1 MIRLPRLFLML
12 VSTLLLSNVCYA
24 RDVAQGAAVGELQA
38 TPPTAAAP
46 TPIVVRDCAEC
57 PELVKVDG
65 AGHEGKTLFVG
76 RYELLWREYYLSVT
90 EAGCPAPTNP
100 AYSSF
105 PDPGPPNPDDR
116 YPITSIRPTDI
127 QCYLSW
133 VSKKTGKTY
142 RLPTEQGWVR
152 IAVLSGVTE
161 QDTVENYPRSK
172 AFLRDMSNEFI
183 GMTSAE
189 CNSLGNNPGDK
200 RESARLCGM
209 APVGLKG
216 ADRLGLYDLIG
227 NLPELI
233 ADLPDGVPSIA
244 LNMRVV
250 ATKGAG
256 VRTSKADFNL
266 LRGNTSYFAEL
277 TGQGYGF
284 RVIREE

>member
-1 MIRLPRLFLML
+1 MIRLPKLFLMFA
-12 VSTLLLSNVCYA
+12 STLLLSNMCHA
-24 RDVAQGAAVGELQA
+24 QDVAQSAAVDDLQV

-46 TPIVVRDCAEC
+46 APIVVRDCVEC

-65 AGHEGKTLFVG
+65 AGREGKTLFVG

-105 PDPGPPNPDDR
+105 PDPGPPSPDDR
-116 YPITSIRPTDI
+116 YPITSIRPAEI

-142 RLPTEQGWVR
+142 RLPTEQEWMR

-172 AFLRDMSNEFI
+172 AFLRDMSNEYI
-183 GMTSAE
+183 GMTREE
-189 CNSLGNNPGDK
+189 CDTLGIKPSDK
-200 RESARLCGM
+200 RESVLLCHM

-233 ADLPDGVPSIA
+233 ADLPEGVPSIA
-244 LNMRVV
+244 LNRRVV
-250 ATKGAG
+250 ASKGAG
-256 VRTSKADFNL
+256 VFMSKANFNL

-277 TGQGYGF
+277 KNQAYGF

>member
-1 MIRLPRLFLML
+1 ML
-12 VSTLLLSNVCYA
+12 VSTFFIPNVCHA
-24 RDVAQGAAVGELQA
+24 QDVAQSAEAGPRQ
-38 TPPTAAAP
+38 TAPSTAPVP

-65 AGHEGKTLFVG
+65 AGREGKTLFVG

-90 EAGCPAPTNP
+90 EAGCPAPTTP
-100 AYSSF
+100 AYPSF
-105 PDPGPPNPDDR
+105 PDPGPPSPDDR
-116 YPITSIRPTDI
+116 YPITSIRPAEI

-142 RLPTEQGWVR
+142 RLPTEQEWMR

-172 AFLRDMSNEFI
+172 AFLRDMSNEYI
-183 GMTSAE
+183 GMTREE
-189 CNSLGNNPGDK
+189 CDTLGIKPSDK
-200 RESARLCGM
+200 REAVRLCHM

-233 ADLPDGVPSIA
+233 ADLPEGVPSIA

-250 ATKGAG
+250 ASKGAG
-256 VRTSKADFNL
+256 VFMSKANFNL
-266 LRGNTSYFAEL
+266 LRGNTRYFAEL
-277 TGQGYGF
+277 KNQGYGF

>member
-1 MIRLPRLFLML
+1 MIRPPKLFLMF
-12 VSTLLLSNVCYA
+12 VSTLLLSNVCHA
-24 RDVAQGAAVGELQA
+24 QDVAHSAAVRDLQVA
-38 TPPTAAAP
+38 PPTAAAP
-46 TPIVVRDCAEC
+46 APIVVRDCAEC

-65 AGHEGKTLFVG
+65 AGREGKTLFVG

-100 AYSSF
+100 ASSYF
-105 PDPGPPNPDDR
+105 PDPGPPSPDDR
-116 YPITSIRPTDI
+116 YPITSIRPAEI

-142 RLPTEQGWVR
+142 RLPTEQEWIR

-172 AFLRDMSNEFI
+172 AFLRDMSNEYI
-183 GMTSAE
+183 GMSREE
-189 CNSLGNNPGDK
+189 CDSLGINPGEK
-200 RESARLCGM
+200 REAVRLCHM

-216 ADRLGLYDLIG
+216 ADRLGLYNLIG

-233 ADLPDGVPSIA
+233 ADLPAGVPPIA
-244 LNMRVV
+244 LNRRVV
-250 ATKGAG
+250 ASKGAG
-256 VRTSKADFNL
+256 VFMSKANFNF
-266 LRGNTSYFAEL
+266 LRGNTRYFAEL

-284 RVIREE
+284 RVIRKE